1 MATPGGDGL
10 AGALTAID
18 ADVQSFLADVD
29 RDVQPGLQ
37 QSIARVP
44 ELHPLKPAIS
54 YQVQTGGK
62 RIRAALC
69 VGSCELVG
77 GEYPRALNF
86 AVAIEHLQNFTLIHD
101 DIADGDTQRRAQ
113 EAIWK
118 RFGLPHAINIGDL
131 FVPLAALTIMESPY
145 SESVKLRLLR
155 AVSIYGIEMAEG
167 QALDINMRRRDA
179 VTIDE
184 YLECTRKKTGAFLAM
199 ATVGGAIIGGGSQA
213 QIQALVDFSMLAG
226 PAFQIKDDILDVTG
240 NKGRDRGSDVLEG
253 KRTLLALYASE
264 RAPEPDRK
272 RLWRILNTDR
282 SANTREEVAW
292 VCDLYQETGAVDRA
306 EATALGLVEQA
317 SRFLVVFPETEAKY
331 RFLRMSKYLSR
342 RMH

>member
-1 MATPGGDGL
+1 MASPGTGL
-10 AGALTAID
+10 PAAPAWLD
-18 ADVQSFLADVD
+18 DDVRSFLAAVD

-37 QSIARVP
+37 QSVSRVP

-69 VGSCELVG
+69 VGACELVG
-77 GEYPRALNF
+77 GEYTRALNF

-131 FVPLAALTIMESPY
+131 FVPLAALTITESSYP
-145 SESVKLRLLR
+145 ESVKLRLMR
-155 AVSIYGIEMAEG
+155 AVSIYGIQMAEG

-179 VTIDE
+179 VTVEEYID
-184 YLECTRKKTGAFLAM
+184 CTRKKTGAFLAM
-199 ATVGGAIIGGGSQA
+199 ATVGGGIIGDA
-213 QIQALVDFSMLAG
+213 TPTQIQALADFSMLAG
-226 PAFQIKDDILDVTG
+226 PAFQIKDDILDVIGT
-240 NKGRDRGSDVLEG
+240 KGRDRGSDVLEG
-253 KRTLLALYASE
+253 KRTLLALYAAE
-264 RAPEPDRK
+264 RASEPDR
-272 RLWRILNTDR
+272 RNLWRILNTDR
-282 SANTREEVAW
+282 SANTRDEVAW
-292 VCDLYQETGAVDRA
+292 VCDLYARTGAVDRA
-306 EATALGLVEQA
+306 ESTALGLVEQA
-317 SRFLVVFPETEAKY
+317 ATCLTAFPETAAKY